1 MITLFSTNFSHSPCY
16 PLLGGDTVQSEY
28 TVLFNGITNIIAA
41 LKYLQFQAE
50 EAYIERLEREEQDNR
65 FNLEDYFS

>member
-1 MITLFSTNFSHSPCY
+1 MSISTNFAICLCY
-16 PLLGGDTVQSEY
+16 PLLGGEKMQNEY

-50 EAYIERLEREEQDNR
+50 EAYIERLEIEEQDR
-65 FNLEDYFS
+65 LAGGDF

>member
-1 MITLFSTNFSHSPCY
+1 MQN
-16 PLLGGDTVQSEY
+16 EY

-50 EAYIERLEREEQDNR
+50 EAYIERLEREEQDR
-65 FNLEDYFS
+65 IAGGDF

>member
-1 MITLFSTNFSHSPCY
+1 MSISTNFAICLCY
-16 PLLGGDTVQSEY
+16 PLLKGGEKMQNEY

-50 EAYIERLEREEQDNR
+50 EAYIERLEREEQDR
-65 FNLEDYFS
+65 LAGDY